1 MSIKVLLI
9 EDEKNLAD
17 MIAFF
22 LEEEGYITER
32 VHHAREALQLFP
44 RFRPDI
50 VVTDLM
56 LPETDGNVL
65 VDAFRQHSTVPILM
79 ISASTMLNDRLKA
92 LHNGADDFLC
102 KPFSLKELDARIKAL
117 LRRSALSYSEKTV
130 QDSKEDTPTNAGH
143 VSVNEYSRTLF
154 VDGEEIEVTHIE
166 FEIMKE
172 LYKNP
177 GKVFTRNELMDRI
190 KGSER
195 AYLDRTIDVH
205 ISSLR
210 KKIEPDPKKPRYI
223 KTVWGTGYK
232 YVI

>member
-9 EDEKNLAD
+9 EDERNLAD

-22 LEEEGYITER
+22 LEEEGYQIER
-32 VHHAREALQLFP
+32 AHNAREALQAFP
-44 RFRPDI
+44 DFKPDI

-56 LPETDGNVL
+56 LPETDGNQL
-65 VDAFRQHSTVPILM
+65 VQTLRQHSSIPVIM
-79 ISASTMLNDRLKA
+79 ISASTMLNDRLRA
-92 LHNGADDFLC
+92 LKNGADDFLC
-102 KPFSLKELDARIKAL
+102 KPFSLKELDVRINAL
-117 LRRSALSYSEKTV
+117 LRRSSISHHAEKPIVAEETTAA
-130 QDSKEDTPTNAGH
+130 SGH
-143 VSVNEYSRTLF
+143 VSVNDYRRTLF
-154 VDGEEIEVTHIE
+154 VEEREIEVTHIE

-172 LYKNP
+172 FHRSP

-190 KGSER
+190 KGTER

-210 KKIEPDPKKPRYI
+210 KKIEPDPKNPRYI

-232 YVI
+232 YVL

>member
-32 VHHAREALQLFP
+32 VHHAREALHLFP
-44 RFRPDI
+44 QFQPDI

-56 LPETDGNVL
+56 LPEIDGNEL
-65 VDAFRQHSTVPILM
+65 VDAFRQNSTVPVLM
-79 ISASTMLNDRLKA
+79 ISASTMLNDRLRA

-117 LRRSALSYSEKTV
+117 LRRSIITYQEKPIKENRTV
-130 QDSKEDTPTNAGH
+130 EEAGQI
-143 VSVNEYSRTLF
+143 SVNEYRRTVF
-154 VDGEEIEVTHIE
+154 VNGVEVEVTHIE

-172 LYKNP
+172 LYRNP

-210 KKIEPDPKKPRYI
+210 KKIEPDPKNPRYI

-232 YVI
+232 YIV

>member
-9 EDEKNLAD
+9 EDERNLAD

-22 LEEEGYITER
+22 LEEEGYQTER
-32 VHHAREALQLFP
+32 AHNAREALQAFAG
-44 RFRPDI
+44 FKPDI

-56 LPETDGNVL
+56 LPETDGNEL
-65 VDAFRQHSTVPILM
+65 VQSLRQQSTIPVLM
-79 ISASTMLNDRLKA
+79 ISASTMLNDRLRA

-117 LRRSALSYSEKTV
+117 LRRSAICHPDKPI
-130 QDSKEDTPTNAGH
+130 KEDKPAEVVGH
-143 VSVNEYSRTLF
+143 VSVNEYRRTLF
-154 VDGEEIEVTHIE
+154 VNGTEIEVTHIE

-172 LYKNP
+172 LYRNP

-210 KKIEPDPKKPRYI
+210 KKIEPNPKNPRYI

>member
-32 VHHAREALQLFP
+32 VHHPREALHLFP
-44 RFRPDI
+44 QFQPDI

-56 LPETDGNVL
+56 LPEIDGNEL
-65 VDAFRQHSTVPILM
+65 VDAFRQNSTVPVLM
-79 ISASTMLNDRLKA
+79 ISASTMLNDRLRA

-117 LRRSALSYSEKTV
+117 LRRSIITY
-130 QDSKEDTPTNAGH
+130 QDKPVKENQPAEVTGH
-143 VSVNEYSRTLF
+143 IHVNEYRRTLF
-154 VDGEEIEVTHIE
+154 VDGVEIDVTHIE

-172 LYKNP
+172 LYRNP

-210 KKIEPDPKKPRYI
+210 KKIEPDPKNPRYI

-232 YVI
+232 YMV

>member
-1 MSIKVLLI
+1 MTIKVLLI

-44 RFRPDI
+44 QFQPDI

-56 LPETDGNVL
+56 LPEMDGNDL
-65 VDAFRQHSTVPILM
+65 VEAFRQHSTVPILM
-79 ISASTMLNDRLKA
+79 ISASTMLNDRLRA

-117 LRRSALSYSEKTV
+117 LRRSIISY
-130 QDSKEDTPTNAGH
+130 QDKPVKEDKQAEVTGH
-143 VSVNEYSRTLF
+143 VNVNEYRRTLF
-154 VDGEEIEVTHIE
+154 VDGVEIEVTHIE

-172 LYKNP
+172 LYRNP
-177 GKVFTRNELMDRI
+177 GKVFTRNELM
-190 KGSER
+190 GSDQK
-195 AYLDRTIDVH
+195 APNAPILIVPLMFISQVYVKKLSLTPRTH
-205 ISSLR
+205 
-210 KKIEPDPKKPRYI
+210 
-223 KTVWGTGYK
+223 
-232 YVI
+232 VILKRFGEQAINM

>member
-32 VHHAREALQLFP
+32 VHHAREALHLFP
-44 RFRPDI
+44 QFQPDI

-56 LPETDGNVL
+56 LPEIDGNEL
-65 VDAFRQHSTVPILM
+65 VDAFRQNSTVPVLM
-79 ISASTMLNDRLKA
+79 ISASTMLNDRLRA

-117 LRRSALSYSEKTV
+117 LRRSIITYQEKPIKENRTV
-130 QDSKEDTPTNAGH
+130 EEAGQI
-143 VSVNEYSRTLF
+143 SVNEYRRTVF
-154 VDGEEIEVTHIE
+154 VNGVEVEVTHIE

-172 LYKNP
+172 FYRNP

-210 KKIEPDPKKPRYI
+210 KKIEPDPKNPRYI

-232 YVI
+232 YIV

>member
-22 LEEEGYITER
+22 LDEEGYITER
-32 VHHAREALQLFP
+32 VHHPREALHLFSQ
-44 RFRPDI
+44 FQPDI

-56 LPETDGNVL
+56 LPEIDGNEL
-65 VDAFRQHSTVPILM
+65 VDAFRQHSTVPVLM
-79 ISASTMLNDRLKA
+79 ISASTMLNDRLRA

-117 LRRSALSYSEKTV
+117 LRRSIITYQDKPIKENQPSEVT
-130 QDSKEDTPTNAGH
+130 GH
-143 VSVNEYSRTLF
+143 INVNEYRRTLF
-154 VDGEEIEVTHIE
+154 VDSVEIDVTHIE

-172 LYKNP
+172 LYRNP

-210 KKIEPDPKKPRYI
+210 KKIEPDPKNPRYI

-232 YVI
+232 YMV

>member
-32 VHHAREALQLFP
+32 VHHAREALHLFP
-44 RFRPDI
+44 QFQPDI

-56 LPETDGNVL
+56 LPEIDGNEL
-65 VDAFRQHSTVPILM
+65 VDAFRQNSTVPVLM
-79 ISASTMLNDRLKA
+79 ISASTMLNDRLRA

-117 LRRSALSYSEKTV
+117 LRRSVITY
-130 QDSKEDTPTNAGH
+130 QDKPVKENQADEVKGQIN
-143 VSVNEYSRTLF
+143 VNEYRRTLF
-154 VDGEEIEVTHIE
+154 VNGVEIEVTHIE

-172 LYKNP
+172 LYRNP

-210 KKIEPDPKKPRYI
+210 KKIEPDPKNPRYI

-232 YVI
+232 YMV

>member
-22 LEEEGYITER
+22 LDEEGYITER
-32 VHHAREALQLFP
+32 VHHPREALHLFSQ
-44 RFRPDI
+44 FQPDI

-56 LPETDGNVL
+56 LPEIDGNEL
-65 VDAFRQHSTVPILM
+65 VDSFRQHSTVPVLM
-79 ISASTMLNDRLKA
+79 ISASTMLNDRLRA

-117 LRRSALSYSEKTV
+117 LRRSIITYQDKPVKENQPSEVT
-130 QDSKEDTPTNAGH
+130 GH
-143 VSVNEYSRTLF
+143 ISVNEYRRTLF
-154 VDGEEIEVTHIE
+154 VDSVEIDVTHIE

-172 LYKNP
+172 LYRNP

-210 KKIEPDPKKPRYI
+210 KKIEPDPKNPRFI

-232 YVI
+232 YMV

>member
-32 VHHAREALQLFP
+32 VHHAREALHLFP
-44 RFRPDI
+44 QFQPDI

-56 LPETDGNVL
+56 LPEIDGNEL
-65 VDAFRQHSTVPILM
+65 VDAFRQNSTVPVLM
-79 ISASTMLNDRLKA
+79 ISASTMLNDRLRA

-102 KPFSLKELDARIKAL
+102 KPFSLKELDARMKAL
-117 LRRSALSYSEKTV
+117 LRRSVITYQEKPMKENRTV
-130 QDSKEDTPTNAGH
+130 EPAGQI
-143 VSVNEYSRTLF
+143 SVNEYRRTLF
-154 VDGEEIEVTHIE
+154 VNGVEVEVTHIE

-172 LYKNP
+172 LYRNP

-210 KKIEPDPKKPRYI
+210 KKIEPDPKNPRYI

-232 YVI
+232 YIV

>member
-1 MSIKVLLI
+1 MIKVLLI

-32 VHHAREALQLFP
+32 VHHAKDALLLFP
-44 RFRPDI
+44 KFQPDI

-56 LPETDGNVL
+56 LPETDGNDL
-65 VDAFRQHSTVPILM
+65 VDAFRQQSTVPILM
-79 ISASTMLNDRLKA
+79 ISASTMLNDRLRA

-117 LRRSALSYSEKTV
+117 LRRSAITYSDKPLQEEKPADV
-130 QDSKEDTPTNAGH
+130 AGH
-143 VSVNEYSRTLF
+143 VSVNEYRRTLF
-154 VDGEEIEVTHIE
+154 VDGQEIEVTHIE

-172 LYKNP
+172 LYGNP

-210 KKIEPDPKKPRYI
+210 KKIEPDPKNPRFI

>member
-1 MSIKVLLI
+1 MSVKVLLI
-9 EDEKNLAD
+9 EDERNLAD

-22 LEEEGYITER
+22 LEEEGYQTER
-32 VHHAREALQLFP
+32 AHNAREALQAFSG
-44 RFRPDI
+44 FKPDI

-56 LPETDGNVL
+56 LPETDGNEL
-65 VDAFRQHSTVPILM
+65 VQSLRQHSTIPVLM
-79 ISASTMLNDRLKA
+79 ISASTMLNDRLRA
-92 LHNGADDFLC
+92 LQNGADDFLC
-102 KPFSLKELDARIKAL
+102 KPFSLKELDVRIRAL
-117 LRRSALSYSEKTV
+117 LRRSSIFHSEKV
-130 QDSKEDTPTNAGH
+130 VVTNEATAVPGH
-143 VSVNEYSRTLF
+143 VSVNEYRRTLF
-154 VDGEEIEVTHIE
+154 VEDCEIEVTHIE

-172 LYKNP
+172 FHRSP

-210 KKIEPDPKKPRYI
+210 KKIEPDPKNPRYI

-232 YVI
+232 YVL

>member
-1 MSIKVLLI
+1 VSIKVLLI

-32 VHHAREALQLFP
+32 VHHAREALHLFP
-44 RFRPDI
+44 QFQPDI

-56 LPETDGNVL
+56 LPEIDGNEL
-65 VDAFRQHSTVPILM
+65 VDAFRQNSTVPVLM
-79 ISASTMLNDRLKA
+79 ISASTMLNDRLRA

-117 LRRSALSYSEKTV
+117 LRRSVITY
-130 QDSKEDTPTNAGH
+130 QDKPVKENQADEVKGQIN
-143 VSVNEYSRTLF
+143 VNEYRRTLF
-154 VDGEEIEVTHIE
+154 VNGVEIEVTHIE

-172 LYKNP
+172 LYRNP

-210 KKIEPDPKKPRYI
+210 KKIEPDPKNPRYI

-232 YVI
+232 YMV

>member
-1 MSIKVLLI
+1 MTIKVLLI

-32 VHHAREALQLFP
+32 VQHAREALQLFP
-44 RFRPDI
+44 QFQPDI

-56 LPETDGNVL
+56 LPEMDGNDL
-65 VDAFRQHSTVPILM
+65 VEAFRQHSTVPILM
-79 ISASTMLNDRLKA
+79 ISASTMLNDRLRA

-117 LRRSALSYSEKTV
+117 LRRSIISY
-130 QDSKEDTPTNAGH
+130 QDKPTKEDKQAEVTGH
-143 VSVNEYSRTLF
+143 VNVNEYRRTLF
-154 VDGEEIEVTHIE
+154 VDGVEIEVTHIE

-172 LYKNP
+172 LYRNP

-210 KKIEPDPKKPRYI
+210 KKIEPDPKNPRYI

>member
-1 MSIKVLLI
+1 VSIKVLLI

-32 VHHAREALQLFP
+32 VHHAREALHLFP
-44 RFRPDI
+44 QFQPDI

-56 LPETDGNVL
+56 LPEIDGNEL
-65 VDAFRQHSTVPILM
+65 VDAFRQNSTVPVLM
-79 ISASTMLNDRLKA
+79 ISASTMLNDRLRA

-102 KPFSLKELDARIKAL
+102 NPFSLTELDARTKAL
-117 LRRSALSYSEKTV
+117 LRRSVITY
-130 QDSKEDTPTNAGH
+130 QDKPVKENQADEVKGQIN
-143 VSVNEYSRTLF
+143 VNEYRRTLF
-154 VDGEEIEVTHIE
+154 VNGVEIEVTHIE

-172 LYKNP
+172 LYRNP

-210 KKIEPDPKKPRYI
+210 KKIEPDPKNPRYI

-232 YVI
+232 YMV

>member
-32 VHHAREALQLFP
+32 AHHAREALHLFSE
-44 RFRPDI
+44 FQPDI

-56 LPETDGNVL
+56 LPEMDGNDL
-65 VDAFRQHSTVPILM
+65 VDAVRQNSTVPILM
-79 ISASTMLNDRLKA
+79 ISASTMLNDRLRA
-92 LHNGADDFLC
+92 LRNGADDFLC

-117 LRRSALSYSEKTV
+117 LRRSTITY
-130 QDSKEDTPTNAGH
+130 QDKSAKEEEPEMVTGQIN
-143 VSVNEYSRTLF
+143 VNEYRRTLF
-154 VDGEEIEVTHIE
+154 VNGIEIEVTHIE

-172 LYKNP
+172 LYRNP

-210 KKIEPDPKKPRYI
+210 KKIEPDPKNPRYI

-232 YVI
+232 YMA

>member
-32 VHHAREALQLFP
+32 VHHAREALHLFP
-44 RFRPDI
+44 QFQPDI

-56 LPETDGNVL
+56 LPEIDGNEL
-65 VDAFRQHSTVPILM
+65 VDAFRQNSTVPVLM
-79 ISASTMLNDRLKA
+79 ISASTMLNDRLRA

-117 LRRSALSYSEKTV
+117 LRRSIITYQDKTV
-130 QDSKEDTPTNAGH
+130 KENSTTEEIGH
-143 VSVNEYSRTLF
+143 INVNEYRRTLF
-154 VDGEEIEVTHIE
+154 VNGIEIDVTHIE

-172 LYKNP
+172 LYRNP

-210 KKIEPDPKKPRYI
+210 KKIEPDPKNPRYI

-232 YVI
+232 YMV

>member
-32 VHHAREALQLFP
+32 VHHAREALHLFP
-44 RFRPDI
+44 QFQPDI

-56 LPETDGNVL
+56 LPEIDGNEL
-65 VDAFRQHSTVPILM
+65 VDAFRQNSTVPVLM
-79 ISASTMLNDRLKA
+79 ISASTMLNDRLRA

-117 LRRSALSYSEKTV
+117 LRRSIITY
-130 QDSKEDTPTNAGH
+130 QDKPAKENSTAEEIGH
-143 VSVNEYSRTLF
+143 INVNEYRRTLF
-154 VDGEEIEVTHIE
+154 VNGIEIDVTHIE

-172 LYKNP
+172 LYRNP

-210 KKIEPDPKKPRYI
+210 KKIEPDPKNPRYI

-232 YVI
+232 YMV

>member
-32 VHHAREALQLFP
+32 AHHAREALHLFTQ
-44 RFRPDI
+44 FQPDI

-56 LPETDGNVL
+56 LPEMDGNDI
-65 VDAFRQHSTVPILM
+65 VDAFRQNSTVPILM
-79 ISASTMLNDRLKA
+79 ISASTMLNDRLQA
-92 LHNGADDFLC
+92 LQNGVDDFLC

-117 LRRSALSYSEKTV
+117 LRRSIITYQVKPA
-130 QDSKEDTPTNAGH
+130 QEDEPEMVMGQIK
-143 VSVNEYSRTLF
+143 VNEYRRTLF
-154 VDGEEIEVTHIE
+154 VNGLEIEVTHIE

-172 LYKNP
+172 LYRNP

-210 KKIEPDPKKPRYI
+210 KKIEPDPKNPRYI

-232 YVI
+232 YMV